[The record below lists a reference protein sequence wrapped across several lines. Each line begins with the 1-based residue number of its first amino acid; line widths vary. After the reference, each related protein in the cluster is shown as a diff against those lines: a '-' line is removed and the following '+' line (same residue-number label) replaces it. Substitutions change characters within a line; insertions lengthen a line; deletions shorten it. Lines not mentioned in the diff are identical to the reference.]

1 MVSRGDD
8 KYVIYPIYID
18 KSVSR
23 KMGRK
28 ISKKDAVN
36 KPKIENIEK
45 AARDLDLA
53 PILEEDISHPS
64 RFWKKEGRIIVD
76 KSESKI
82 EILKKIAKKL
92 KN

>member
-23 KMGRK
+23 KNGRK
-28 ISKKDAVN
+28 LSRKGAVN

-45 AARDLDLA
+45 AAKDLDLN
-53 PILEEDISHPS
+53 PILEENTSHPT

-76 KSESKI
+76 KNDSKI
-82 EILKKIAKKL
+82 KILRKIAKKL
-92 KN
+92 KS